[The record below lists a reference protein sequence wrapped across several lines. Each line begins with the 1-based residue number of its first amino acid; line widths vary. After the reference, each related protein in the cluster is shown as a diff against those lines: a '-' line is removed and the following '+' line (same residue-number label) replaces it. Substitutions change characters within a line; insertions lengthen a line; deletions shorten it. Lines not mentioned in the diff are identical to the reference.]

1 MRPPAEADKLA
12 QQAMTSQ
19 PAEPDPEIWYYQ
31 GAIFA
36 YCGKKD
42 AAMRMFRL
50 ATGQN
55 YCGHS
60 NLLSD
65 PLVSSLQSQ
74 KEFDKVLTAASE
86 CQQAL
91 ASN

>member
-1 MRPPAEADKLA
+1 LA
-12 QQAMTSQ
+12 QQALTTQ

-31 GAIFA
+31 GAVFA
-36 YCGKKD
+36 FCGKKD
-42 AAMRMFRL
+42 AAMHMFRL
-50 ATGQN
+50 AIGQN
-55 YCGHS
+55 YCGYS

-65 PLVSSLQSQ
+65 PLVVSLKSE

-91 ASN
+91 SQ